1 MPLSF
6 SIFVFKSLFLNKL
19 ILYLIMNHGLL
30 IVLEGIDQ
38 SGKTTIAELLKN
50 KLKDLNFKT
59 IIQAFPDKSTLLGNI
74 ISFYLQNNTKLSPQ
88 ESHLLFTLNR
98 LEKNKY
104 IQSKLKE
111 NFIIICDR
119 YIHSGIAYSLAN
131 GLDYYYSFNTQKYL
145 IKPDLIFYFDISISE
160 TNKRRKSL
168 KTDIYETTNF
178 QTKVKEA
185 YSKIKTNDWIIIN
198 AEQTPEEITNTILNY
213 IIKYQSKNIIKPI
226 EYY

>member
-1 MPLSF
+1 
-6 SIFVFKSLFLNKL
+6 
-19 ILYLIMNHGLL
+19 MNHGLL

-74 ISFYLQNNTKLSPQ
+74 ISSYLQNNIKLSPQ